1 MLFSSHLW
9 SSFPE
14 VTSIKKHSKL
24 IEKQDREQLEIA
36 EVDSRVPAPIDTNSG
51 CRHRPSASTHSF
63 NATCRQHLITTANIS
78 NSKWRGY
85 FVLHRKHLI
94 FLLIFPFSMTLEWE
108 ILLKLR
114 KITLKLE
121 VYSLVRQVRW
131 LQVLSIR
138 SLGKIWSSRKLS
150 ESMST
155 KRHDENKW
163 EGEEPVKKVYENSKN
178 GKLKGADI
186 KKITILLHRIVC

>member
-85 FVLHRKHLI
+85 FVLHRKHLVFVNFPLFNDFGMRNFTEI
-94 FLLIFPFSMTLEWE
+94 TKNYVEVGSLLVSPPG
-108 ILLKLR
+108 
-114 KITLKLE
+114 
-121 VYSLVRQVRW
+121 SLPA
-131 LQVLSIR
+131 S
-138 SLGKIWSSRKLS
+138 
-150 ESMST
+150 
-155 KRHDENKW
+155 
-163 EGEEPVKKVYENSKN
+163 
-178 GKLKGADI
+178 A
-186 KKITILLHRIVC
+186 